1 MRERERERE
10 TSALVTNKSNNSNLH
25 SARNAKN
32 DEFYT
37 QYADIAKELNHYK
50 EQLKGK
56 NILCPCDFDFDLLT
70 NEEKSVILN
79 GKLLEKY
86 NDGFNFSRFLRAKED
101 EWNLNLTFS
110 AYNPQ
115 TNEGIPFQESIKEF
129 AKKHPD
135 GIIITN
141 PPFSLFREFIE
152 TIMECNLKFLI
163 IGNQNAITYKEV
175 FKHIKENKL
184 WKGYGANI
192 SMIFASPYEINDENN
207 AKFVLSKGK
216 NPKHYIKV
224 KGITWFTNLDVE
236 PRHQRIML
244 TEKYNEIKY
253 PKYDNYDAIN
263 VNKVKEI
270 PYDYE
275 GYIGVP
281 ITFLDKYCPDQFEI
295 IDLSRYAEKTIGTKK
310 DVSINGKDV
319 YMRIIIKNKLVR
331 KDR

>member
-1 MRERERERE
+1 M
-10 TSALVTNKSNNSNLH
+10 H

-37 QYADIAKELNHYK
+37 QYDDIAKELNHYK

-56 NILCPCDFDFDLLT
+56 NILCPCDFDFYLLS
-70 NEEKSVILN
+70 EDEKKIIQN
-79 GKLLEKY
+79 GKLLEQY

-110 AYNPQ
+110 AYIPE
-115 TNEGIPFQESIKEF
+115 TNEGVPFQESIKEF

-163 IGNQNAITYKEV
+163 IGNKNAITYKEV
-175 FKHIKENKL
+175 FKYIKEDKL
-184 WKGYGANI
+184 WLGYTNVKTFKQADGSFKTFGNI
-192 SMIFASPYEINDENN
+192 
-207 AKFVLSKGK
+207 G
-216 NPKHYIKV
+216 
-224 KGITWFTNLDVE
+224 WFTNLDVE
-236 PRHQRIML
+236 PRHQRLVL
-244 TEKYNEIKY
+244 TEKYNEEKY
-253 PKYDNYDAIN
+253 PKYDNYEAIN
-263 VNKVKEI
+263 IDKVKDI

-275 GYIGVP
+275 GCMGVP

-295 IDLSRYAEKTIGTKK
+295 IDLSRYAKKTIGTKK

-331 KDR
+331 KDK